1 LATKNN
7 ENWILKGDVNSAFFH
22 ASANGRR
29 RKIRICSLETNTDL
43 ITSQEEI
50 KVHVVEFY
58 NNCLEAQLRMS
69 HLENGF
75 WSPKECIEALER
87 DTLQSPFSKK
97 DVKMVIDGMKTNSAP
112 MPNGFIVTFFQK
124 ILDTY

>member
-1 LATKNN
+1 LEGQVQVGGSSGTYISSRGNLLATKNN

-58 NNCLEAQLRMS
+58 KQLFGGSTQNESLRKWVLES
-69 HLENGF
+69 EG
-75 WSPKECIEALER
+75 
-87 DTLQSPFSKK
+87 
-97 DVKMVIDGMKTNSAP
+97 V
-112 MPNGFIVTFFQK
+112 
-124 ILDTY
+124 Y

>member
-1 LATKNN
+1 
-7 ENWILKGDVNSAFFH
+7 
-22 ASANGRR
+22 
-29 RKIRICSLETNTDL
+29 
-43 ITSQEEI
+43 
-50 KVHVVEFY
+50 
-58 NNCLEAQLRMS
+58 MS

-97 DVKMVIDGMKTNSAP
+97 DVKMVIDGMKTNS
-112 MPNGFIVTFFQK
+112 GFIVIFFQK